1 LNLQARPEAPT
12 IQAEIEQAVGD
23 LGNFYETA
31 LSSVRAPNSIMSNGY
46 LQMTKAGIFRGSGK
60 TRLALEVG
68 TRQLAH
74 FALICLILADTVQF
88 VTELPKIPLDNLKG
102 VTMRTLL
109 EKGFLA
115 GLGLLSMTR
124 EKAQKVV
131 EELTHE
137 GELQKGEMKQ
147 WVDQLSDRGEEERQ
161 ALRKLIR
168 DEMKKVLDEVGFA
181 TKEDIQKLLDKQN

>member
-1 LNLQARPEAPT
+1 
-12 IQAEIEQAVGD
+12 
-23 LGNFYETA
+23 
-31 LSSVRAPNSIMSNGY
+31 M
-46 LQMTKAGIFRGSGK
+46 K
-60 TRLALEVG
+60 
-68 TRQLAH
+68 
-74 FALICLILADTVQF
+74 
-88 VTELPKIPLDNLKG
+88 
-102 VTMRTLL
+102 TLL

-137 GELQKGEMKQ
+137 GELQRSEMKQ

-168 DEMKKVLDEVGFA
+168 DEVKKVLDEVGFA
-181 TKEDIQKLLDKQN
+181 TKEDIQKLLDKQG

>member
-1 LNLQARPEAPT
+1 MKTLFE
-12 IQAEIEQAVGD
+12 
-23 LGNFYETA
+23 
-31 LSSVRAPNSIMSNGY
+31 
-46 LQMTKAGIFRGSGK
+46 RG
-60 TRLALEVG
+60 
-68 TRQLAH
+68 
-74 FALICLILADTVQF
+74 
-88 VTELPKIPLDNLKG
+88 
-102 VTMRTLL
+102 LL
-109 EKGFLA
+109 V

-181 TKEDIQKLLDKQN
+181 TKEDIQKLLDKQG